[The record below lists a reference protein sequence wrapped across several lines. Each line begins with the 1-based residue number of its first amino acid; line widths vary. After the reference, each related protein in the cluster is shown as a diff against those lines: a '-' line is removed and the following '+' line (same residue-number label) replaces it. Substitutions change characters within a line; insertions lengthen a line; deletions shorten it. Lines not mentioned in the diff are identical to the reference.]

1 MTSQRTEQRNFSS
14 EGPLKNLPTYTRLA
28 KMQKNL
34 EKISVATLPL
44 KLDRSLRLASW
55 YDEIEFLAEHYD
67 KRPLTQS
74 TRRKTRN
81 DSGLFGFIKYMVV
94 RLIFIVHGCLAYYR
108 VTGKYIFV
116 LFNSH
121 SLTITWPWPK
131 PIRICLTVTVRDDL
145 TPHGARW
152 QCTAKT
158 FCYGVFDAYRLKMTW
173 IVYL

>member
-1 MTSQRTEQRNFSS
+1 MTTERANWAEEFFQWRSFKKFTNIHPSC
-14 EGPLKNLPTYTRLA
+14 KNT
-28 KMQKNL
+28 KNL

-121 SLTITWPWPK
+121 SLTIAWPWLQ
-131 PIRICLTVTVRDDL
+131 PIRTCLTATVRADSVLPRHFVMTFSIL
-145 TPHGARW
+145 TG
-152 QCTAKT
+152 
-158 FCYGVFDAYRLKMTW
+158 
-173 IVYL
+173 